1 MPTLTRKRAER
12 LLLGGVAQCAGNR
25 RNEFTRKVRKVK
37 GVGWEA
43 GALSTGLFAGAR
55 LRDVLASAG
64 VLPTARHVAFEG
76 DDNCIEEM
84 FGLAFYFKYQTS
96 IPINKAMS
104 VQWAR
109 SRGAVRRH
117 LTGPLGVGN
126 GLDACRDPLGDVIL
140 AYEVRS
146 EGASTKMHRHG
157 AHPLEYC

>member
-1 MPTLTRKRAER
+1 VRPRAAR
-12 LLLGGVAQCAGNR
+12 SRATAGDADADAGARRTSPRRWRRRAQCAGNR

-64 VLPTARHVAFEG
+64 VLPPARHVAFEG

-96 IPINKAMS
+96 IPISKAM
-104 VQWAR
+104 
-109 SRGAVRRH
+109 
-117 LTGPLGVGN
+117 
-126 GLDACRDPLGDVIL
+126 
-140 AYEVRS
+140 
-146 EGASTKMHRHG
+146 
-157 AHPLEYC
+157 